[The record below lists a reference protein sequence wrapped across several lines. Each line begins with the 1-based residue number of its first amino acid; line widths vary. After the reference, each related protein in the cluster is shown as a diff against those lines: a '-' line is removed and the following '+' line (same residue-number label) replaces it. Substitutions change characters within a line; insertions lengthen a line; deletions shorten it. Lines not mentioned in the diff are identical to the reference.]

1 MVEVKDLRAVNN
13 KKTFFL
19 DARDEA
25 TGHNLRPVIC
35 VADIEGHILIIV
47 PNSLISQKKTRDTMK
62 LLSLEIL
69 NSLLEIYNNKN
80 L

>member
-47 PNSLISQKKTRDTMK
+47 PNSLISQKKNTWYN
-62 LLSLEIL
+62 EIIVAW
-69 NSLLEIYNNKN
+69 NIKQSTWN